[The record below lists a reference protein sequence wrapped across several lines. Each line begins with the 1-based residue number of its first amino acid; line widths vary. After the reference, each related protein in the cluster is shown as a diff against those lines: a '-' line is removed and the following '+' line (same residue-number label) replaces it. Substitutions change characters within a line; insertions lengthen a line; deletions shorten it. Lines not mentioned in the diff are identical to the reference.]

1 LTDWLTAG
9 MSLIMSP
16 AMLRI
21 SRCLWFDVVRPSGME
36 MNVES
41 SEVMRISRQ
50 LSPVQTVS
58 YQSNWTVWNI
68 LIMYVA

>member
-1 LTDWLTAG
+1 
-9 MSLIMSP
+9 M
-16 AMLRI
+16 
-21 SRCLWFDVVRPSGME
+21 WFDVVRRCGME

-50 LSPVQTVS
+50 LSPVQIMF
-58 YQSNWTVWNI
+58 YQSNWTVRNI